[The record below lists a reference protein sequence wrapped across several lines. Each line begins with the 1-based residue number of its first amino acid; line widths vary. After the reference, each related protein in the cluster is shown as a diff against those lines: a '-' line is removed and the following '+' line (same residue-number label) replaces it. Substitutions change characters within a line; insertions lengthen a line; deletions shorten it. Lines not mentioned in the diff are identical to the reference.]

1 MKNTLLKKAHAHNTA
16 VDDYIN
22 VTLRDYFGGDK
33 ITVAQWF
40 EAQTLIRKQNFYK
53 KGMAIL
59 KELKANGIE
68 VKMDMQSDKLVLNGD
83 FI

>member
-33 ITVAQWF
+33 ITAAQWF

-53 KGMAIL
+53 KGITYR
-59 KELKANGIE
+59 KK
-68 VKMDMQSDKLVLNGD
+68 KK
-83 FI
+83 